1 MNATLKTIVAML
13 VLFPLLVIAQA
24 WHAPRPGS
32 AERAQVMTALRR
44 ELATFDSD
52 AMKLR
57 FVVRELCV
65 SGTTGWIAADPQ
77 SADGRN
83 QYEPVSASLR
93 MWRGRWVV
101 ETLACSEEEC
111 PAGTT
116 PHEIRKTIHPAC
128 R

>member
-1 MNATLKTIVAML
+1 MPQLPRLRHWRDFQSLLYMLALPALVAWQWQHGWNWLLYGLTLFLTLGIG
-13 VLFPLLVIAQA
+13 VIHHNHT
-24 WHAPRPGS
+24 HA
-32 AERAQVMTALRR
+32 
-44 ELATFDSD
+44 
-52 AMKLR
+52 
-57 FVVRELCV
+57 
-65 SGTTGWIAADPQ
+65 
-77 SADGRN
+77 
-83 QYEPVSASLR
+83 R

>member
-1 MNATLKTIVAML
+1 MNTTLKTIVAML

-52 AMKLR
+52 
-57 FVVRELCV
+57 
-65 SGTTGWIAADPQ
+65 
-77 SADGRN
+77 GRN
-83 QYEPVSASLR
+83 HYEPVSASLR
-93 MWRGRWVV
+93 MRRGRWVV